1 MKKLFLFLIYL
12 WCFSAFGQEVNKEFK
27 KTVFNEQ
34 FDNTDKWNTTFNSD
48 NLFLGQN
55 GYYELFRRSKKSG
68 YYLLPSTTDIYSSFQ
83 LECNVMF
90 GQHNNK
96 KQSAGVLMMASSE
109 SSGGILVEINQK
121 REYRILRLNKDK
133 QVAIHSSG
141 NSWVKLPSVITKSEN
156 TIVVKTYNKVY
167 DLYINSVFVTTFT
180 DIELNK
186 GKVGLYI
193 GPDSKAK
200 FDFLK
205 LYLEEK
211 VELRDL
217 ETNTTKEEEQAFTQI
232 IIKLKDQIIRKDKE
246 IDELKTKIKLNN
258 NQASVRQN
266 DTGLLNSRNRLQM
279 RVTELEDEVDEMSFK
294 LIQLKEENERLKDF
308 KQGIEKGDENGDII
322 INLTNMVSNQKK
334 TIDVLTSQNGIL
346 NQENN
351 SLFIELKDITK
362 TLDKTTNQLTTEK
375 EKNSLLKQE
384 LDSMKRLNL
393 KLQDSIN
400 QKNQL
405 ENTPN
410 QEPKKPLTEE
420 EILKQMIE
428 KEREERRKKLE
439 EEKQKQEQGQ
449 GQNEE

>member
-1 MKKLFLFLIYL
+1 
-12 WCFSAFGQEVNKEFK
+12 
-27 KTVFNEQ
+27 
-34 FDNTDKWNTTFNSD
+34 
-48 NLFLGQN
+48 
-55 GYYELFRRSKKSG
+55 
-68 YYLLPSTTDIYSSFQ
+68 
-83 LECNVMF
+83 MF

-294 LIQLKEENERLKDF
+294 LIQLKEENNRLKDF

-384 LDSMKRLNL
+384 LDSLKRLNL

-439 EEKQKQEQGQ
+439 EEKQKEEQGQ
-449 GQNEE
+449 GQIEE

>member
-1 MKKLFLFLIYL
+1 
-12 WCFSAFGQEVNKEFK
+12 
-27 KTVFNEQ
+27 
-34 FDNTDKWNTTFNSD
+34 
-48 NLFLGQN
+48 
-55 GYYELFRRSKKSG
+55 
-68 YYLLPSTTDIYSSFQ
+68 
-83 LECNVMF
+83 
-90 GQHNNK
+90 
-96 KQSAGVLMMASSE
+96 
-109 SSGGILVEINQK
+109 
-121 REYRILRLNKDK
+121 
-133 QVAIHSSG
+133 
-141 NSWVKLPSVITKSEN
+141 VI
-156 TIVVKTYNKVY
+156 KTYNKVY

-200 FDFLK
+200 FDLLK
-205 LYLEEK
+205 LYLEDK
-211 VELRDL
+211 VELKDL
-217 ETNTTKEEEQAFTQI
+217 ETNTSKEEEQAFTQI

-246 IDELKTKIKLNN
+246 IDELKTKLKLNN
-258 NQASVRQN
+258 NQASNRQN
-266 DTGLLNSRNRLQM
+266 DTGVLNSRNRLQF
-279 RVTELEDEVDEMSFK
+279 RVTELEDEIDEMSFK
-294 LIQLKEENERLKDF
+294 LTQLKEENDRLKDF
-308 KQGIEKGDENGDII
+308 KQGVEKGDENGDII

-334 TIDVLTSQNGIL
+334 TIDVLTSQNAIL

-393 KLQDSIN
+393 KLQDLKLQDSIN
-400 QKNQL
+400 QKNQS

-439 EEKQKQEQGQ
+439 EEKQKEEQGQ